1 MASARNDHAE
11 FAACLA
17 AERAA
22 VSAFVELLKKEQ
34 DALVRHDTDRI
45 GAEIEDKSQL
55 LLKLSQFAARRS
67 RFLAI
72 HALPADRKGMASWF
86 ALHPE
91 ASGMLEEWE
100 ELLRLTRT
108 AARLNHA
115 NGVLIEAALRANQ
128 MALSALVSASQT
140 SSLYGPGGETLGT
153 HSPRSLGAV

>member
-1 MASARNDHAE
+1 MVMMRSDHAE
-11 FAACLA
+11 FAASLA

-22 VSAFVELLKKEQ
+22 VSSFVDILKKEQ
-34 DALVRHDTDRI
+34 DALVRRDTDRI

-67 RFLAI
+67 RFLAM
-72 HALPADRKGMASWF
+72 HALTADRKGMASWF
-86 ALHPE
+86 ASHPE
-91 ASGMLEEWE
+91 ASGMLEDWE
-100 ELLRLTRT
+100 ELLILTRT

-140 SSLYGPGGETLGT
+140 GSLYGPGGETLAT